1 MGIKIIEAK
10 RTPIGKFLGSL
21 YECDPSDV
29 CVQTIDGLF
38 KEANVLKK
46 DVEMT
51 ILGNAITAGL
61 GQGISR
67 KIALNAGLPLESP
80 AYLVSMVCGSGMQ
93 AVINACNEI
102 KLGKHLVLTGGFEF
116 MSNIPYATDTY
127 LRLGKKFGD
136 FKMTDLMT
144 HDGLIDS
151 FSGVHMGITAE
162 NIAKDLHISREQQDK
177 YAFESEMRAIN
188 AVTSGY
194 FDDEIIKI
202 NLKDYKG
209 NNYVF
214 EKDEHFNPNT
224 SLEKLSSLKTA
235 FVKDGSGTV
244 TAGNSSGINDG
255 AAFLLLA
262 SEEYCINNKIDAKV
276 EIIGSTTV
284 GCDPQKMGLGPFY
297 AIKNL
302 LIENGLKFTDI
313 DLFEINEAF
322 AAQTLGCFALFEKE
336 YGVDEKYIMDRT
348 NISGSG
354 LGLGHPLGCSGSR
367 IIVTL
372 YHQML
377 KRNAKYGIASL
388 CVGGGMGVAV
398 LLKKVD

>member
-51 ILGNAITAGL
+51 ILGNAISAGL

-194 FDDEIIKI
+194 FDGEIIKI
-202 NLKDYKG
+202 NLKDCKG

-214 EKDEHFNPNT
+214 ERDEHFNPNT

-262 SEEYCINNKIDAKV
+262 SEEYCSNNKIDAKV

-297 AIKNL
+297 AIKKL

-336 YGVDEKYIMDRT
+336 YGVDKKYIMDRT

>member
-29 CVQTIDGLF
+29 CVQTINGLF
-38 KEANVLKK
+38 KETKASKK
-46 DVEMT
+46 DVEVT
-51 ILGNAITAGL
+51 ILGNAISAGL

-67 KIALNAGLPLESP
+67 KIALNAGLPIESP
-80 AYLVSMVCGSGMQ
+80 AYTVGMVCGSGMQ

-102 KLGKHLVLTGGFEF
+102 RLGKNLVLAGGFEF

-136 FKMTDLMT
+136 FKMIDLMT
-144 HDGLIDS
+144 RDGLIDS

-162 NIAKDLHISREQQDK
+162 NIAKELNISREHQDK
-177 YAFESEMRAIN
+177 YAFVSEMRAIN
-188 AVTSGY
+188 CVNSGY

-202 NLKDYKG
+202 ALKDYKG
-209 NNYVF
+209 NTYIF
-214 EKDEHFNPNT
+214 ERDEHFNPNT
-224 SLEKLSSLKTA
+224 SLEKLSTLKTA

-255 AAFLLLA
+255 AAFILLG
-262 SEEYCINNKIDAKV
+262 SEKYCKDNKINSKIEIVDA
-276 EIIGSTTV
+276 TTI

-297 AIKNL
+297 AIKKLLAQNNL
-302 LIENGLKFTDI
+302 EFCDV

-322 AAQTLGCFALFEKE
+322 AAQILGCFALFEKE
-336 YGVDEKYIMDRT
+336 YGVDQKYIVDRT
-348 NISGSG
+348 NVSGSG

-372 YHQML
+372 YHNMM
-377 KRNAKYGIASL
+377 KRNAKFGIASL
-388 CVGGGMGVAV
+388 CIGGGMGTAV
-398 LLKKVD
+398 LLKKVE